1 MARPFRFQPP
11 ELADSVAIRAG
22 VQATLAGRFDRR
34 VTVVRAGAGFG
45 KTTALAQAFEQNRL
59 NPLGADIWLGCE
71 PGDADAAQFA
81 GALSSAFDLDET
93 RLPADVVGAVVEA
106 IGSRSP
112 AAVAL
117 VLDDVHHLVPQE
129 GDGASGIVDD
139 LIDRLPT
146 NGHVVLAGRTTPPV
160 ALTRLELTGQCVTI
174 GEADLALDDEQVA
187 ALLGAAPDGGV
198 EFGGWPAL
206 VQLARSGR
214 ARRFVDEE
222 VLRWLDDDELAVV
235 RTLVELGECDT
246 STLDRLTGGDT
257 ERLLDALPMVARRN
271 ERWEA
276 HDLWS
281 ELLGRQPDD
290 TVVELRCRAAVL
302 ALDDRAGSKAVEV
315 LLPVADRCGDVLDS
329 ALRTA
334 LLASDHLDP
343 STLRRWNQALG
354 GSNGDAVDPAAGPG
368 EAPDARDVPAGA
380 DGLDGGARHPAR
392 ELLAGLVARLDNPGG
407 EECQRLLRSSAE
419 RFDALGD
426 APASVAALSSLAY
439 AYHARRDVEGLIWAF
454 GRLGALA
461 ADGVADA
468 LPYPLLAGAMVATSA
483 SDPVEVLKHT
493 ERLVAMSL
501 PREIRAISLWF
512 HANALQNLGR
522 DSVASAEEC
531 YEIGLPLP
539 GMAMIHTG
547 ARWRAGMV
555 RDLIEHPTQPLDGER
570 DRFLSATW
578 LTPLYATL
586 GELDEARK
594 HLAIVETSAGDISQW
609 QTTGS
614 VAIPKATLAYAEGR
628 LDDARAIAREFLDVT
643 PERGQGHF
651 YRQFAIGLLYPLV
664 PETRAW
670 FDACASDDP
679 ERFGPFYRRDHD
691 LVRALVA
698 VDEDGDPEPVRALEF
713 PSTAG
718 EMMPSLGLLN
728 GSTLLACAVGVGRTD
743 LDDLVDDFVD
753 LHGVRARERWHT
765 LVEHPTAEVAAG
777 ARQLVESIPVRPA
790 EQRRLAVLGD
800 TRLSIGGVS
809 VDSADWRRERVRA
822 LLTYLVLHPN
832 CTREQ
837 AMAALWP
844 DSADVSARRNLRS
857 TLNVLQ
863 AVLEPERAGGDAPFF
878 VRSSGQ
884 RLRLVLADTRADG
897 ATDGLLVDVDD
908 FEAQLDEATRLERS
922 GVSSMS
928 IAHYA
933 RAVDAYQGDL
943 LPECFDDWAVFE
955 RDRLRSRAV
964 SAGVRLAELL
974 IATGDPDGAV
984 DAASRTLVI
993 EPWSEPAHRALIA
1006 AHLERG
1012 DVAAARRALDTCS
1025 ATLAD
1030 FGGPS
1035 EAATMELTRRLAR
1048 R

>member
-11 ELADSVAIRAG
+11 ELGDSVAIRAG
-22 VQATLAGRFDRR
+22 VQTVLAGRFDRR

-59 NPLGADIWLGCE
+59 HPLGTDVWLGCE
-71 PGDADAAQFA
+71 PADADAAHFA
-81 GALSSAFDLDET
+81 GALSAALGLDEA
-93 RLPADVVGAVVEA
+93 RLPADVVGSAIEA

-117 VLDDVHHLVPQE
+117 VLDDVHHLDRHDDAVS
-129 GDGASGIVDD
+129 ALVDE
-139 LIDRLPT
+139 LIERLPT
-146 NGHVVLAGRTTPPV
+146 NGHLVLAGRTIPPV

-174 GEADLALDDEQVA
+174 DEADLALDDEQVA
-187 ALLGAAPDGGV
+187 ALLGERADRGN

-214 ARRFVDEE
+214 ARSFVEEE
-222 VLRWLDDDELAVV
+222 VLRWLDDDEVSVV

-246 STLDRLTGGDT
+246 STLDRLTSGDT
-257 ERLLDALPMVARRN
+257 ERLLDALPMVARRGD
-271 ERWEA
+271 RWEA

-281 ELLGRQPDD
+281 VLLGDLSDD
-290 TVVELRCRAAVL
+290 EIVELRSRAARL
-302 ALDDRAGSKAVEV
+302 ALDDRSGTKAVDV
-315 LLPVADRCGDVLDS
+315 LLPVADRCADLFDES
-329 ALRTA
+329 LRSA
-334 LLASDHLDP
+334 LLASGQIEP
-343 STLRRWNQALG
+343 ATLRRWKRAI
-354 GSNGDAVDPAAGPG
+354 
-368 EAPDARDVPAGA
+368 
-380 DGLDGGARHPAR
+380 DGGDDELSVERESHPAKD
-392 ELLAGLVARLDNPGG
+392 LLAGLVARLDNPGG
-407 EECQRLLRSSAE
+407 DLCQRLLRRSAE

-426 APASVAALSSLAY
+426 APACVVALSSLAY
-439 AYHARRDVEGLIWAF
+439 AYHARRDVEGLVWTF
-454 GRLGALA
+454 GRLGELA
-461 ADGVADA
+461 AEGVADA
-468 LPYPLLAGAMVATSA
+468 VPYPLLAGAMVATSA
-483 SDPVEVLKHT
+483 SDPVEVLGHT
-493 ERLVAMSL
+493 ERLLAMTL
-501 PREIRAISLWF
+501 PAEIRAIALWF

-522 DSVASAEEC
+522 DSVPWAEEC

-555 RDLIEHPTQPLDGER
+555 RDLIEHPTRSLDGDR

-578 LTPLYATL
+578 LTPLHATL
-586 GELDEARK
+586 GDLDEARR
-594 HLAIVETSAGDISQW
+594 HLAIVEAAAGDISQW

-628 LDDARAIAREFLDVT
+628 LDDARAIAREFLEAT

-651 YRQFAIGLLYPLV
+651 YRQFAIGLLYPLL
-664 PETRAW
+664 PETREW
-670 FDACASDDP
+670 FDACAAGDP
-679 ERFGPFYRRDHD
+679 ERFGTFYRRDHQ

-698 VDEDGDPEPVRALEF
+698 VDEHGDSEPVRSLEF
-713 PSTAG
+713 PQTAG

-728 GSTLLACAVGVGRTD
+728 GSTMLACAVGVGRTD

-753 LHGVRARERWHT
+753 LHGARARERWHT
-765 LVEHPTAEVAAG
+765 LLAHPTADVAAG
-777 ARQLVESIPVRPA
+777 AKQLVESIPVRPS
-790 EQRRLAVLGD
+790 EPRRLAVLGG
-800 TRLSIGGVS
+800 TRFAIGDVV

-822 LLTYLVLHPN
+822 LLTYLVLHSN

-844 DSADVSARRNLRS
+844 GSAGASARRNLRS
-857 TLNVLQ
+857 TLNVLH
-863 AVLEPERAGGDAPFF
+863 AVLEPDRAGGDAPYF

-884 RLRLVLADTRADG
+884 RLRLVLADPAGDG
-897 ATDGLLVDVDD
+897 PSTDGRSLDGLVVDVNE
-908 FEAQLDEATRLERS
+908 FEASLDEAVRLERS
-922 GVSSMS
+922 GLSSMS
-928 IAHYA
+928 VEHYA

-964 SAGVRLAELL
+964 AAGVRLAELL

-984 DAASRTLVI
+984 DAATRTLAV

-1006 AHLERG
+1006 AHLEHG
-1012 DVAAARRALDTCS
+1012 DVAAARRSLRTCETS
-1025 ATLAD
+1025 LAD
-1030 FGGPS
+1030 FGGPT
-1035 EAATMELTRRLAR
+1035 EPATMELTRRLAR